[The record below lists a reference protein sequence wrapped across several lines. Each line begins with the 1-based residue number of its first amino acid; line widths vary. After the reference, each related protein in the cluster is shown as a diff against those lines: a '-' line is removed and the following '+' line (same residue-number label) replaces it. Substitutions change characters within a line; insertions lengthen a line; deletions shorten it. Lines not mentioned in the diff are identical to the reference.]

1 MKSIKIFSKSQFSVL
16 WWSGTLSSFG
26 DWATLFASVALAS
39 YLGSEG
45 GNSELTAVIPIVA
58 RIIPAL
64 MSSFAGILA
73 DRFNKKNVII
83 ICDLSRMVIVL
94 GLFFTTTLI
103 QLFLINFLSEIF
115 SLIRQPSRESV
126 VPEVVDNEY
135 LVKANSLFTVG
146 TYASLPLASLAFGV
160 ISDNS
165 LIEGIVSYGNGWNGS
180 VIFVI
185 DSVTFLIS
193 SFLLLYLK
201 TDSPNKNIE
210 KQSNVLGD
218 LKEGLNYFLSVQE
231 LRTVTTSI
239 SLSLVGAG
247 ALFVLGNTYLTESL
261 KFTQSSFG
269 FMIASFGF
277 GIIFTMVILSY
288 FVTSFSRIPFFIGIS
303 MVITGL
309 SLLFAF
315 NSSEFSTILFFIFI
329 SGIGSGSVYLLTIS
343 YLQSTTDKNLRG
355 RVFGNFYTI
364 GRLSILLSL
373 FISGFAANFINQY
386 FEFDGVLFVLRI
398 SSGFILLSGLI
409 TFVKGYRTIIK
420 DFGFENSNFN
430 KLRLNLDTD
439 EDEPL

>member
-1 MKSIKIFSKSQFSVL
+1 MKSIKIFSKSQLSVL

-73 DRFNKKNVII
+73 DRFNKKNVMI

-288 FVTSFSRIPFFIGIS
+288 FVTSVSRIPFFIGIS

>member
-73 DRFNKKNVII
+73 DGFNKKNVMI

>member
-73 DRFNKKNVII
+73 DRFNKKNVMI

-180 VIFVI
+180 VIFVV

>member
-73 DRFNKKNVII
+73 DRFNKKNVMI

-165 LIEGIVSYGNGWNGS
+165 LIEEIVSYGNGWNGS

-218 LKEGLNYFLSVQE
+218 LKEGLNYFLSVKE

-430 KLRLNLDTD
+430 KLRLDLDTD

>member
-73 DRFNKKNVII
+73 DRFNKKNVMI

-201 TDSPNKNIE
+201 IDSPNKNIE

-288 FVTSFSRIPFFIGIS
+288 FVTSFNRIPFFIGIS

-409 TFVKGYRTIIK
+409 TFVKEYRTIIK

>member
-39 YLGSEG
+39 YLGSGG

-73 DRFNKKNVII
+73 DRFNKKNVMI

>member
-1 MKSIKIFSKSQFSVL
+1 MKSIKIFSKSQFSIL

-73 DRFNKKNVII
+73 DRFNKKNVMI

-126 VPEVVDNEY
+126 IPEVVDNEY

-193 SFLLLYLK
+193 SFLLLYLR

-218 LKEGLNYFLSVQE
+218 LKEGFNYFLSVQE

-303 MVITGL
+303 MLITGL

>member
-16 WWSGTLSSFG
+16 WWSGTLLSFG

-73 DRFNKKNVII
+73 DRFNKKNVMI

-165 LIEGIVSYGNGWNGS
+165 LIEGIVSYGNSWNGS

-185 DSVTFLIS
+185 DSITFLIS

>member
-73 DRFNKKNVII
+73 DRFNKKNVMI

-193 SFLLLYLK
+193 SLLLLYLK

>member
-73 DRFNKKNVII
+73 DRFNKKNVMI

-126 VPEVVDNEY
+126 VPEVVDDEY

-146 TYASLPLASLAFGV
+146 TYASLPLASLVFGV
-160 ISDNS
+160 ISDYS
-165 LIEGIVSYGNGWNGS
+165 LIEGIVSYGNDWNGS

-261 KFTQSSFG
+261 NFTQSSFG

-409 TFVKGYRTIIK
+409 TFVKGYRMIIK

-439 EDEPL
+439 EDKPL

>member
-45 GNSELTAVIPIVA
+45 GNSELTAVIPVVA

-73 DRFNKKNVII
+73 DRFNKKNVMI

-115 SLIRQPSRESV
+115 SLIRQPSRESI
-126 VPEVVDNEY
+126 VPEVVDDDY

-146 TYASLPLASLAFGV
+146 TYASLPIASLAFGV
-160 ISDNS
+160 VSDNS

-185 DSVTFLIS
+185 DSITFLIS
-193 SFLLLYLK
+193 SFLLLYLN
-201 TDSPNKNIE
+201 TDSPNKNIK

-218 LKEGLNYFLSVQE
+218 LREGLNYFLSVQE

-386 FEFDGVLFVLRI
+386 LAFDGVLIVLRI

-409 TFVKGYRTIIK
+409 TFVKGYKTIIR

-439 EDEPL
+439 EDGPL

>member
-73 DRFNKKNVII
+73 DRFNKKNVMI

-288 FVTSFSRIPFFIGIS
+288 FVTSFNRIPFFIGIS

-439 EDEPL
+439 ENEPL

>member
-73 DRFNKKNVII
+73 DRFNKKNVMI
-83 ICDLSRMVIVL
+83 ICDLSRMVIVF

-103 QLFLINFLSEIF
+103 QLFFINFLSEIF

-126 VPEVVDNEY
+126 VPEVVDDEY

-165 LIEGIVSYGNGWNGS
+165 LIEGVVSHGNGWNGS

-185 DSVTFLIS
+185 DSITFLIS

>member
-73 DRFNKKNVII
+73 DRFNKKNVMI
-83 ICDLSRMVIVL
+83 ICDLSRMLIVL

-126 VPEVVDNEY
+126 VPEVVDDEY

-146 TYASLPLASLAFGV
+146 TYASLPLASLVFGV

-165 LIEGIVSYGNGWNGS
+165 LIEGIVSYGNDWNGS

-409 TFVKGYRTIIK
+409 TFVKGYRMIIR

>member
-73 DRFNKKNVII
+73 DRFNKKNVMI

-343 YLQSTTDKNLRG
+343 YLQSTTAKNLRG

>member
-1 MKSIKIFSKSQFSVL
+1 M
-16 WWSGTLSSFG
+16 SSFG

-73 DRFNKKNVII
+73 DRFNKKNVMI

-409 TFVKGYRTIIK
+409 TFLKGYRTIIK

-430 KLRLNLDTD
+430 KIGRAHV
-439 EDEPL
+439 

>member
-45 GNSELTAVIPIVA
+45 GNSELTSVIPIVA

-73 DRFNKKNVII
+73 DRFNKKNVMI

-430 KLRLNLDTD
+430 KLRLDLDTD
-439 EDEPL
+439 KDEPL

>member
-73 DRFNKKNVII
+73 DRFNKKNVMI

-193 SFLLLYLK
+193 SFLLLYLR

-269 FMIASFGF
+269 FMTASFGF

>member
-39 YLGSEG
+39 YLGTEG

-73 DRFNKKNVII
+73 DRFNKKNVMI

-146 TYASLPLASLAFGV
+146 TYASLPLASLVFGV

-165 LIEGIVSYGNGWNGS
+165 LIEGIVSYGNDWNGS

-269 FMIASFGF
+269 FMIASFGV

-409 TFVKGYRTIIK
+409 TFVKGYRMIIK

-439 EDEPL
+439 EDKPL

>member
-1 MKSIKIFSKSQFSVL
+1 M
-16 WWSGTLSSFG
+16 SSFG

-73 DRFNKKNVII
+73 DRFNKKNVMI

-185 DSVTFLIS
+185 DSITFLIS

>member
-45 GNSELTAVIPIVA
+45 GNSELTAVIPVVA

-73 DRFNKKNVII
+73 DRFNKKNVMI

-115 SLIRQPSRESV
+115 SLIRQPSRESI
-126 VPEVVDNEY
+126 VPEVVDDDY

-146 TYASLPLASLAFGV
+146 TYASLPIASLAFGV
-160 ISDNS
+160 VSDNS

-185 DSVTFLIS
+185 DSITFLIS
-193 SFLLLYLK
+193 SFLLLYLN
-201 TDSPNKNIE
+201 TDSPNKNIK

-218 LKEGLNYFLSVQE
+218 LREGLNYFLSVQE

-386 FEFDGVLFVLRI
+386 LAFDGVLVVLRI

-409 TFVKGYRTIIK
+409 TFVKGYKTIIK

-439 EDEPL
+439 ENGPL

>member
-73 DRFNKKNVII
+73 DRFNKKNVMI

-146 TYASLPLASLAFGV
+146 TYASLPLASLVFGV

-165 LIEGIVSYGNGWNGS
+165 LIEGIVSYGNDWNGS

-261 KFTQSSFG
+261 NFTQSSFG

-409 TFVKGYRTIIK
+409 TFVKGYRMIIK

-439 EDEPL
+439 EDKPL

>member
-73 DRFNKKNVII
+73 DRFNKKNVMI

-94 GLFFTTTLI
+94 GLFFTNTLI

-373 FISGFAANFINQY
+373 FISGFVANFINQY

>member
-1 MKSIKIFSKSQFSVL
+1 M
-16 WWSGTLSSFG
+16 SSFG

-73 DRFNKKNVII
+73 DRFNKKNVMI

-386 FEFDGVLFVLRI
+386 LAFDGVLVVLRI

-409 TFVKGYRTIIK
+409 TFVKGYKTIIK
-420 DFGFENSNFN
+420 DFGFD
-430 KLRLNLDTD
+430 L
-439 EDEPL
+439 

>member
-1 MKSIKIFSKSQFSVL
+1 MKSIKIISKSQFSVL

-73 DRFNKKNVII
+73 DRFNKKNVMI

>member
-73 DRFNKKNVII
+73 DRFNKKNVMI

-193 SFLLLYLK
+193 SFLLLYLR

-231 LRTVTTSI
+231 LRIVTTSI

-409 TFVKGYRTIIK
+409 TFVKGYRSIIK

>member
-73 DRFNKKNVII
+73 DRFNKKNVMI

-288 FVTSFSRIPFFIGIS
+288 FVTSFNRIPFFIGIS